1 MAFLGSSIKMYLK
14 TLYISNM
21 EKPNQNYYPVTH
33 KRKYFFTRLE
43 MVYGVGILE
52 KVNLHKEYTCVV
64 KEAAGH
70 TFILHFSYEIMTCLK
85 KKQNCLHIIFRYL
98 FTTCPYYSSDDPVWN
113 SKSRIMLGLTRLS
126 SI

>member
-1 MAFLGSSIKMYLK
+1 MAFLGSSIKMYFK

-21 EKPNQNYYPVTH
+21 GKSKQNYYPVTH

-64 KEAAGH
+64 KEEAGH

-85 KKQNCLHIIFRYL
+85 K
-98 FTTCPYYSSDDPVWN
+98 
-113 SKSRIMLGLTRLS
+113 SRIAYTSFLDTYSLHAHITHQMTLS
-126 SI
+126 ETQNPE